1 MVFAMEL
8 DGSVFDRT
16 SAAPMSLQVAELQWA
31 LRVIDQIE
39 PAAERSNAP
48 RRHCPSQKTVHVVDP
63 LSDPRW
69 DKIVASHPRASL
81 FHSSGWLRSLA
92 LTYGYRPV
100 AYTTSEPGGPLRNA
114 AIFCEV
120 DSWLTGRRLVSLPFS
135 DHCEWLV
142 DNVENKDKDNND
154 ERAIFGALERAVA
167 TDGWRYVELRPLH
180 AIGTRMWLSR
190 STVRYTFHALDL
202 GPGLET
208 IFSNFHKS
216 SIQRKIRRAE
226 REKLEYREGTSD
238 DLLNDFYRLFRMTRA
253 RHRVPPPPRRW
264 FENLIRECGD
274 GLKIR
279 AAYVSGRAVAAMIT
293 VRYKDTMMY
302 KYGCSDTR
310 FNRLGSMHL
319 LFWNA
324 IQEAKAAGLRCF
336 DFGRTDADQ
345 PGLITFKGRW
355 GAAESLLDY
364 VRYSGAGSSTH
375 LFDLRGGKWKA
386 AAAKFV
392 LSQLPSRAVAM
403 IGSSLYGHVG

>member
-1 MVFAMEL
+1 MEL

-16 SAAPMSLQVAELQWA
+16 SAAPMSLQAAELQWA

-39 PAAERSNAP
+39 PASDRATSPKRN
-48 RRHCPSQKTVHVVDP
+48 RPSPKTVFIVDP

-69 DKIVASHPRASL
+69 DKLVASHQRASL

-100 AYTTSEPGGPLRNA
+100 AYTTSEPGRPLRNA
-114 AIFCEV
+114 AVFCEV

-135 DHCEWLV
+135 DHCEWLI
-142 DNVENKDKDNND
+142 DDGENRDRDRDD
-154 ERAIFGALERAVA
+154 ERAICGALERAVA
-167 TDGWRYVELRPLH
+167 TEDWRYVELRPLH
-180 AIGTRMWLSR
+180 AISTRMWLSR

-202 GPGLET
+202 RPDLET

-226 REKLEYREGTSD
+226 REKLVYRVGTSEH
-238 DLLNDFYRLFRMTRA
+238 LLNDFYRLFRMTRA

-264 FENLIRECGD
+264 FENLIRECGE

-279 AAYVSGRAVAAMIT
+279 AAYVHGRAVAAMIT

-310 FNRLGSMHL
+310 YNRLGSMHL

-324 IQEAKAAGLRCF
+324 IQEAKAAGLSCF

-355 GAAESLLDY
+355 GAAETLLDY

-392 LSQLPSRAVAM
+392 LSEIPSWVLFRVGQL
-403 IGSSLYGHVG
+403 LYRHVG

>member
-1 MVFAMEL
+1 
-8 DGSVFDRT
+8 
-16 SAAPMSLQVAELQWA
+16 MSLQVAELQWA
-31 LRVIDQIE
+31 LRVIEQIE
-39 PAAERSNAP
+39 PAAERSSSP
-48 RRHCPSQKTVHVVDP
+48 RGNRPSPKTVHIVDP

-69 DKIVASHPRASL
+69 DKLVASHPRASL

-100 AYTTSEPGGPLRNA
+100 AYTTSAPGEPLRTA
-114 AIFCEV
+114 AVFCEV

-142 DNVENKDKDNND
+142 DNVDNNDKDRGRDRDD
-154 ERAIFGALERAVA
+154 ERAICGALERAVA
-167 TDGWRYVELRPLH
+167 TEDWRYVELRPLH
-180 AIGTRMWLSR
+180 AIGTPMWLSR
-190 STVRYTFHALDL
+190 STVRYTFHALDVR
-202 GPGLET
+202 PELET

-226 REKLEYREGTSD
+226 REKLVYREGRSD
-238 DLLNDFYRLFRMTRA
+238 QFLNDFYRLFRMTRA

-279 AAYVSGRAVAAMIT
+279 AAYVSGRAVAAIIT

-310 FNRLGSMHL
+310 YNRLGSMHL

-324 IQEAKAAGLRCF
+324 IQEAKAAGLSCF

-345 PGLITFKGRW
+345 QGLITFKGRW
-355 GAAESLLDY
+355 GAAETVLDY
-364 VRYSGAGSSTH
+364 VRYSAAGSSAH

-392 LSQLPSRAVAM
+392 LSHLPSRAVAM